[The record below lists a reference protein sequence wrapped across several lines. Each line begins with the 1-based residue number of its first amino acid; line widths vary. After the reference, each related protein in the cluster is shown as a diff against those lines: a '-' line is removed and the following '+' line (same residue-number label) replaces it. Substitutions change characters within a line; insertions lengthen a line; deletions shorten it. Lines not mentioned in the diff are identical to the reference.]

1 MTPTG
6 DVASYK
12 DALVLL
18 GTAGVVVPLMH
29 RLRVSPV
36 LGFLAAGAIL
46 GPKGLGSLVANWP
59 ALGFF
64 TISHGE
70 VIAGLAELGVVFLLF
85 FIGLELSLQRLV
97 TMRRLVFGLGSLQV
111 TMTAL
116 VIGLIAA
123 FGFGHSA
130 QAAMLIGACLALSST
145 AMVIELLAQQGRL
158 TSVAGR
164 MSFSILL
171 LQDLAV
177 VPILMLAGILGTDT
191 PGSLI
196 VGLLQAL
203 AQAAIAVALI
213 VAAGWLLLRPLFRL
227 VAQTDNRDLFIAATL
242 FVAVGTGVM
251 TASAGLSMALG
262 AFIAGLLLAETEYRK
277 AIEATVEPFKGL
289 LLGVFFFSV
298 GMLIDLGQLVH
309 HPVLILAS
317 TVGLILLKAAILTPM
332 ARLFGAPWPAAI
344 ETGLLLGPGGEFAFI
359 VIGVAMNY
367 GLVERDTGAMI
378 LTVVAFSMA
387 LLPALSV
394 LSLTVSRRM
403 SGEPV
408 VPAEIAAPP
417 PGDEQVRAIVVGHGR
432 VGRLICEMLANHGV
446 PYLATE
452 REPATVARWRR
463 RGRPVY
469 FGDAKQPAFL
479 RSCGIESASALILTV
494 HSAPDI
500 EEIVR
505 VARAMRA
512 DILIVARA
520 RDAEHARHLYSL
532 GVSDAVP
539 ETIEASLQLSE
550 AALVGLGVPTGLVI
564 ASIHQKRDDFRH
576 DLQQAA
582 GTYGLTTRAIKRK
595 SASGAGS
602 GAN

>member
-1 MTPTG
+1 
-6 DVASYK
+6 
-12 DALVLL
+12 
-18 GTAGVVVPLMH
+18 
-29 RLRVSPV
+29 
-36 LGFLAAGAIL
+36 
-46 GPKGLGSLVANWP
+46 
-59 ALGFF
+59 
-64 TISHGE
+64 
-70 VIAGLAELGVVFLLF
+70 
-85 FIGLELSLQRLV
+85 
-97 TMRRLVFGLGSLQV
+97 MRRLVFGLGSLQV

-550 AALVGLGVPTGLVI
+550 AALVGLGVPPR
-564 ASIHQKRDDFRH
+564 S
-576 DLQQAA
+576 AA
-582 GTYGLTTRAIKRK
+582 GGRDVRSHHASDKAQVRLRRGLRRKLRREPQQLGRVGKLHRSREPGGVDEPTKQRQGASHGLGSNPRQLEAVLRQDQGAVGQAHRRRSDADQRQSRAPRREDPG
-595 SASGAGS
+595 ALRLYQGPGQERAGS
-602 GAN
+602 DVQRHALTSCDTPIRS